1 MTDRDDL
8 LARAETQASAWGVT
22 PAQVTHT
29 AGSVCVFGRWR
40 GTDVVLK
47 VVRRS
52 SDEWFAG
59 SVLEAFQGAGAVRLL
74 QHADGAALM
83 ERLVPGT
90 ALADASLGDR
100 DATAVIAGVIGRMKP
115 GPPPA
120 TAPPVESWCRSF
132 ERHLSA
138 PPGGIPKTLLAAAHD
153 TYRALCAS
161 QPAVRLLHGDL
172 HHRNVLSDS
181 RKGWVAIDPKGVVGE
196 VAFEVGAAL
205 RNPSERPD
213 IFADPLTIRER
224 VDHFTLALKLD
235 RGRLLQW
242 AFAQAVLAAVWEW
255 EDSGELSAGH
265 GWLALA
271 GAIRNDPASCY

>member
-8 LARAETQASAWGVT
+8 LARAETHASAWGVT
-22 PAQVTHT
+22 PEQVVHT
-29 AGSVCVFGRWR
+29 TGSVCVFGRWR
-40 GTDVVLK
+40 GIEVVLK

-52 SDEWFAG
+52 TDEWFTG
-59 SVLEAFQGAGAVRLL
+59 SVLEAFQGAGV
-74 QHADGAALM
+74 
-83 ERLVPGT
+83 
-90 ALADASLGDR
+90 GDR
-100 DATAVIAGVIGRMKP
+100 EATAVIAGVIARMEP

-132 ERHLSA
+132 ERHVSA
-138 PPGGIPKTLLAAAHD
+138 PPSGIPKALFDAAHD

-161 QPAVRLLHGDL
+161 QSAVRLLHGDL

-205 RNPSERPD
+205 RNPCERPD

-224 VDHFTLALKLD
+224 VDHFTRALRLD

-255 EDSGELSAGH
+255 EDSGALSAGH
-265 GWLALA
+265 GWLAFA
-271 GAIRNDPASCY
+271 GAIRNNPATCY